1 MGLFFTSY
9 LSTIMCFHAEFFTMP
24 HRARP
29 CLGNRRRR
37 EQQRNY
43 FTEWRQVEAQAA
55 QENHDA
61 PVDAAVNE
69 LDDLQLQHPE
79 ANDPLAM
86 EAEHPIFPER
96 DSIIEDEPVQLPAP
110 HCLGP
115 MSNGCPHCGAKYFQE
130 ECTIQR
136 IFTKC
141 CFQGNVSLPP
151 IQLPSQNIVELFSG
165 NTAESHHFLENIR
178 HYNATMSMAS
188 WNATVTEHAGRG
200 PRVVTIHGQAYHL
213 TAAQEASE
221 GQPPQYVQLYIL
233 DTNDALQQRVNDPR
247 NKNLRANVIQ
257 LLQDE
262 LMAVNPYARQYQN
275 MGQVLQRER
284 QLAAANNQPVPPIRM
299 VIAKH
304 PFQDRRYDNPTATE
318 IAAVYVGN
326 DDCGAP
332 NPADRDLEVS
342 FYKSA

>member
-1 MGLFFTSY
+1 
-9 LSTIMCFHAEFFTMP
+9 MP
-24 HRARP
+24 RRARVRFE
-29 CLGNRRRR
+29 NRRVRV
-37 EQQRNY
+37 QQRVY
-43 FTEWRQVEAQAA
+43 LRERQHIEHQPP
-55 QENHDA
+55 QGGHDA
-61 PVDAAVNE
+61 PVIAAVNE
-69 LDDLQLQHPE
+69 VQQQHPVVDHPMAQG
-79 ANDPLAM
+79 ANR
-86 EAEHPIFPER
+86 PIIPEL
-96 DSIIEDEPVQLPAP
+96 DNIIEEEPIHLPAP
-110 HCLGP
+110 HRLGE
-115 MSNGCPHCGAKYFQE
+115 MNNRCPHCGARYFQE
-130 ECTIQR
+130 ECTTQH

-141 CFQGNVSLPP
+141 CFQGKVTLPP
-151 IQLPSQNIVELFSG
+151 IQLPSRNILNLFAGDTTQSR
-165 NTAESHHFLENIR
+165 HFLDNIR

-188 WNATVTEHAGRG
+188 WNATLTDHAGRG

-213 TAAQEASE
+213 TAAQEAPE
-221 GQPPQYVQLYIL
+221 GQPPQYAQLYIL

-247 NKNLRANVIQ
+247 NENLQADVIQ

-299 VIAKH
+299 VIAKR

-326 DDCGAP
+326 DDGGAP
-332 NPADRDLEVS
+332 NPADRDLEVN